1 MLCSECC
8 LYKRRKIEMR
18 QLSACV
24 DTHGTNLL
32 KCFLIINFAAAI

>member
-1 MLCSECC
+1 MLCSEYC

-24 DTHGTNLL
+24 DIHGADLL
-32 KCFLIINFAAAI
+32 KCFLIINFATVI